1 MAYKKND
8 LEKKALAE
16 IKAKKLIFI
25 DDVVCYLPCSRA
37 TFYIQE
43 LDKLDTIKDALE
55 LNKTDIKVSLRSKWY
70 KSENA
75 TLQIAL
81 MRLTCGDSER
91 RKLATNYNELTGKD
105 GEALG
110 GVTIFEIPTN
120 ARGKND

>member
-1 MAYKKND
+1 MTYKKKD
-8 LEKKALAE
+8 LEKKALTE
-16 IKAKKLIFI
+16 IKVKKLIFI